1 MTKVD
6 ESQFIA
12 PLPQPPSARS
22 EDTVV
27 ADETINHHSDDFVVI
42 DDTDSRKHREDGIII
57 GHAKRNCCRDPK
69 KRPAARAI
77 LAQGGGRVVA
87 YVVAKHTFSESKGS
101 VPIPLEDI
109 DFVARFN
116 TFAFGEERRQAI
128 VDALLASNDAKREQN
143 ASSHGSLLTDGIMQE
158 GVVVGHAKP
167 ERSRHSANPPIVRA
181 MLNSVGA
188 VMCFIEAKES
198 RKGQTKGMA
207 QIHIRDVNYIAEL
220 AAVSVSK
227 RGKAI
232 KAMILEKWGPGSKE
246 GELKVEV
253 VE

>member
-1 MTKVD
+1 M
-6 ESQFIA
+6 
-12 PLPQPPSARS
+12 
-22 EDTVV
+22 V

-57 GHAKRNCCRDPK
+57 GHAKTNCCRDPK

-101 VPIPLEDI
+101 VPISLEDI

-128 VDALLASNDAKREQN
+128 VDALLASND
-143 ASSHGSLLTDGIMQE
+143 SLLTDGIMQE

-232 KAMILEKWGPGSKE
+232 KAMILEKWGPGGGSGWE
-246 GELKVEV
+246 PLRAVGGGRPGEPRSCSLPAW
-253 VE
+253 